1 VVQSRSR
8 HHLLFGLHHR
18 HKLQQCFLH
27 KPKQNQ
33 ISQGL
38 NPPQIRPHH
47 TVNGIRDPQAT
58 IRRGSK
64 RAGRGGEIPPG
75 LLVDGEARKPVI
87 LSWVR
92 LSHGRG
98 GVVDFSQTPA
108 PNVLAVAGGPAQA
121 QPPEAEEGAGGER
134 QRERWLVEPCFV
146 ERGSV
151 RSRLFLFCL
160 PKAHAISSE
169 REKHPEL
176 KAAEAAKPG
185 ALSIDAESNGRI
197 FLSRRGHLCCSD
209 LALAL
214 VYRN

>member
-1 VVQSRSR
+1 MESGTHRPQSEED
-8 HHLLFGLHHR
+8 
-18 HKLQQCFLH
+18 
-27 KPKQNQ
+27 QNE
-33 ISQGL
+33 
-38 NPPQIRPHH
+38 P
-47 TVNGIRDPQAT
+47 
-58 IRRGSK
+58 
-64 RAGRGGEIPPG
+64 AGEERGGEIPPG

-151 RSRLFLFCL
+151 RSRLFLFLFTQGTRYIQRTREASRIEGCRGS
-160 PKAHAISSE
+160 KARRVVHRCRIQW
-169 REKHPEL
+169 PNFF
-176 KAAEAAKPG
+176 KPTWPS
-185 ALSIDAESNGRI
+185 LLLRPCTCFSI
-197 FLSRRGHLCCSD
+197 
-209 LALAL
+209 
-214 VYRN
+214 